1 MLVDPHPSHV
11 ISMSC
16 SSSCLS
22 ICINCG
28 LIEQKSGGWDKRA
41 AEPCPTPV
49 GASGKTLEEHEEGER
64 IVSSHLKSLPFD
76 FDDSDDE

>member
-11 ISMSC
+11 IYMSH

-22 ICINCG
+22 RCINCG
-28 LIEQKSGGWDKRA
+28 LTEQKSGGWDMQA
-41 AEPCPTPV
+41 AQPCPIPV
-49 GASGKTLEEHEEGER
+49 GAGGKTLEEHAEGER
-64 IVSSHLKSLPFD
+64 SLSFHIKSLPFD